1 MRLMLRTRL
10 TCLCWL
16 GLQASAAA
24 ADLGIVMLH
33 GKWDRPPTHVAA
45 LAQQLQADGHLV
57 AQPVMPWSAL
67 REYDVPYPQA
77 LREIEAAA
85 QQLRDQGAKRIVVGG
100 LSFGANAAIAYA
112 ASGRPVAA
120 IFALSPG
127 HAPDRGPFRKAV
139 ADSVAKAQAMITAGQ
154 GQTPASFDDVNQGR
168 SKQVRVTANAY
179 WSYFDPEGLAA
190 MGPQA
195 AAIAPGLP
203 IFMAVGTEDK
213 VSTYAEDGIFKRAPA
228 HSQSLYL
235 SVATDHNGVVTVAA
249 EALRAWLRA
258 LKP

>member
-85 QQLRDQGAKRIVVGG
+85 QQLRD
-100 LSFGANAAIAYA
+100 
-112 ASGRPVAA
+112 
-120 IFALSPG
+120 
-127 HAPDRGPFRKAV
+127 
-139 ADSVAKAQAMITAGQ
+139 
-154 GQTPASFDDVNQGR
+154 QGR